1 MACPKAN
8 VKFQLRR
15 ATAAEWASTSR
26 ILLDGEPGYDTTN
39 NILKIGRNNLPW
51 SGLTALN
58 NAGGGASADILYQA
72 PTITTISTNSTN
84 LPEFITVT
92 WTYPSQQQTAV
103 FQEPLPLIIALN
115 VELVHG
121 GGTIPIL
128 TNMSTSPF
136 VYKSSSPT
144 TNPINTIKFIPI
156 AGTSG
161 VSSSQNTVY
170 DYYNNQLRS
179 LTQPLTVRVW
189 YTNYSQSSPT
199 KSSIVISRFTILPGP
214 PSVVRN
220 VSRTLPTDSS
230 SALTISFDP
239 PLYANDIYR
248 SDSSATIANYYI
260 TITNPSRSSQN
271 RTRFVLGNARTYTE
285 PIAYANTT
293 YSYTIYAI
301 NSYGLE
307 SSVSGSVGIPLPDI
321 YSSTLAITQNTNAY
335 FANVYKYIN
344 NGSGRSKTV
353 LSGPSNLIRTF
364 NTLTVS
370 GNFAAGNFDIT
381 WPSGTIA
388 TNAITYSNGFAG
400 GSRNIVSASN
410 SQTIGTINSQGVA
423 DYWISRPDRVG
434 TNGYYV
440 LNNTITVNL
449 NTISSLAN
457 IDSSQ
462 EQAITFQTP
471 RGSASFNFHVSN
483 INGSSSAPTILSKTL
498 NYAPAFNII
507 NGFKVCN
514 TTQFTVEASANVS
527 TLGKY
532 FFPTDWI
539 ARFNVLGSVYSYDIS
554 NFYTRNNDTTW
565 FITVPSPSTSSDP
578 SVINPA
584 VGVGPITR
592 IIYYGTLSGSVDMK
606 NLNNSTLNQPLTINN
621 TNGTDPM
628 NNGYI
633 FIDNNSYYFSQS
645 NRISLQ
651 LPVAPPSTSAGNL
664 NTYNNNA
671 SIVSSSDIMIYDGR
685 YTSAGA
691 LPGEVL
697 ATTSLSNT
705 SRYATF
711 GFVIP
716 GNTNASGRKLGIT
729 IGGLE
734 SPNYFSGNSYEITS
748 NGTQFNIFYRFETQY
763 STGGDYRIPRNEYTL
778 PNASLS
784 RNYTTGWISANS
796 SSSQDISTTN
806 YNSTSQSSIFNG
818 LDTSSFSGSSASF
831 LAFQPQIQLNA
842 NSPPLYLY
850 ITVGGASSSRL
861 RFTTCSYGFI

>member
-1 MACPKAN
+1 M
-8 VKFQLRR
+8 
-15 ATAAEWASTSR
+15 
-26 ILLDGEPGYDTTN
+26 
-39 NILKIGRNNLPW
+39 
-51 SGLTALN
+51 
-58 NAGGGASADILYQA
+58 
-72 PTITTISTNSTN
+72 
-84 LPEFITVT
+84 
-92 WTYPSQQQTAV
+92 
-103 FQEPLPLIIALN
+103 
-115 VELVHG
+115 
-121 GGTIPIL
+121 
-128 TNMSTSPF
+128 
-136 VYKSSSPT
+136 
-144 TNPINTIKFIPI
+144 
-156 AGTSG
+156 
-161 VSSSQNTVY
+161 
-170 DYYNNQLRS
+170 
-179 LTQPLTVRVW
+179 
-189 YTNYSQSSPT
+189 
-199 KSSIVISRFTILPGP
+199 
-214 PSVVRN
+214 
-220 VSRTLPTDSS
+220 
-230 SALTISFDP
+230 
-239 PLYANDIYR
+239 
-248 SDSSATIANYYI
+248 
-260 TITNPSRSSQN
+260 
-271 RTRFVLGNARTYTE
+271 
-285 PIAYANTT
+285 
-293 YSYTIYAI
+293 
-301 NSYGLE
+301 
-307 SSVSGSVGIPLPDI
+307 
-321 YSSTLAITQNTNAY
+321 NTNAY
-335 FANVYKYIN
+335 FANVYKYFN

-400 GSRNIVSASN
+400 GSRNIVLTSN
-410 SQTIGTINSQGVA
+410 SQTIGTINSQGGVV

-539 ARFNVLGSVYSYDIS
+539 ARFNVLGSLYSYDIS

-633 FIDNNSYYFSQS
+633 FIDNNSYYFSQA

-651 LPVAPPSTSAGNL
+651 IPVAPPSTVAGNL
-664 NTYNNNA
+664 NAYNNNA
-671 SIVSSSDIMIYDGR
+671 SIASSSDIMIYDGK

-691 LPGEVL
+691 LPAGVVS
-697 ATTSLSNT
+697 ATSLSNT

-716 GNTNASGRKLGIT
+716 PNTNASGRKLGII

-734 SPNYFSGNSYEITS
+734 NPNYFSGNSYEITS
-748 NGTQFNIFYRFETQY
+748 NGTRFNIFYRFETQY
-763 STGGDYRIPRNEYTL
+763 SVGADYRIPRDAYTL

-806 YNSTSQSSIFNG
+806 YNSTSQSAIFNG
-818 LDTSSFSGSSASF
+818 LDTSSTSGSFSV
-831 LAFQPQIQLNA
+831 FQPQIQLNA

-850 ITVGGASSSRL
+850 ITVGGPSNSQL
-861 RFTTCSYGFI
+861 RFTTCNYQFI